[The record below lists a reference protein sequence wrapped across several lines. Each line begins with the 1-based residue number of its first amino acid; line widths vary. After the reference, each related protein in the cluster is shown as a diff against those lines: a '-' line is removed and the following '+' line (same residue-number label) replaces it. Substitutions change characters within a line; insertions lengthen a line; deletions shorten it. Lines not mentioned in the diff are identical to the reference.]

1 MPPLIYDNFKCF
13 IVECLAV
20 CHTVMPKTH
29 GDGSLTYEAES
40 PDEGALVNM
49 AKYHGLKLVGR
60 TQKDII
66 LEEDGKELR
75 WRVEAIN
82 EFTSAR
88 KCMSMLAKAP
98 DGRYVLWVKVS
109 CLF

>member
-1 MPPLIYDNFKCF
+1 
-13 IVECLAV
+13 
-20 CHTVMPKTH
+20 MPKTH

-109 CLF
+109 CLFYGPLIFFILLYIYFMRTITLLTI